1 MIKEAQKFSDLIQ
14 KLRAPTVLQRTQ
26 VCSNKVDENGQMI
39 EDCYYTQ
46 SKMEYAWEVLMD
58 KVYQNA
64 VENGFDEQD
73 VEVWVY
79 GATD

>member
-1 MIKEAQKFSDLIQ
+1 
-14 KLRAPTVLQRTQ
+14 
-26 VCSNKVDENGQMI
+26 MI